1 MLTGALQR
9 TEWIATVTL
18 EMDTT
23 AIAHH
28 RDTNAHAN
36 QMTGTAKAKL
46 GTYAMTITATTA
58 QAHTQMERAI
68 GVWTNQVSFGI

>member
-1 MLTGALQR
+1 MPTGALQR
-9 TEWIATVTL
+9 TEWIATATW

-23 AIAHH
+23 AIAHP
-28 RDTNAHAN
+28 RDINALAS

-46 GTYAMTITATTA
+46 GTCAMTITATTA

-68 GVWTNQVSFGI
+68 GAWTNLVSFGI